1 MKKTL
6 WGWLWLALAAGSAAE
21 KGPANAPV
29 VMLMFSD
36 FGSPE
41 AEKARPVVEELLKAY
56 PGKIRVIFKHAPLS
70 KAVLPHEAALA
81 AEAQGKF
88 WEMHDLLYGK
98 IEAGRMSQ
106 LAQKAGLDVAKFDA
120 AMKDHRY
127 LPMVE
132 RDMAE
137 GKALGLQKTPTFF
150 INGRAMVG
158 APPIGA
164 LRSLMNQELGLPA
177 TVQTKGAPRRGPE
190 NAPIK
195 LVEFSDFQCGF
206 CTRALATVQ
215 QVMKE
220 YPNKVQWIFKHYPL
234 DFHKDAPLAHEASMA
249 AGEQGKFWEM
259 HDLLFER
266 KTLARP
272 ALLGMAKELGLD
284 VPRFTK
290 DLDSHRFRPTLV
302 ADQREGSELGVDGTP
317 TFFINGKQVVGAVP
331 IEQFRKVI
339 DAELKAGAK

>member
-1 MKKTL
+1 MQKTL
-6 WGWLWLALAAGSAAE
+6 WSWLWLGLAAAGAAE

-29 VMLMFSD
+29 VILVFSD

-41 AEKARPVVEELLKAY
+41 AGKARPVVDELLKAY
-56 PGKIRVIFKHAPLS
+56 PGKIRLIFKHAPLS
-70 KAVLPHEAALA
+70 RAVLAHEAALA

-88 WEMHDLLYGK
+88 WPLHDLLYGQTDAAK
-98 IEAGRMSQ
+98 MSQ

-127 LPMVE
+127 LPVVE

-137 GKALGLQKTPTFF
+137 GQALGLQKTPTFF

-158 APPIGA
+158 TPSMGA
-164 LRSLMNQELGLPA
+164 LRALMNQQLDLPA
-177 TVQTKGAPRRGPE
+177 QVETKGAPRRGPE

-220 YPNKVQWIFKHYPL
+220 YPNQVQWIFKHYPL
-234 DFHKDAPLAHEASMA
+234 DFHKEAPLAHEASMA

-266 KTLARP
+266 KTLARG
-272 ALLGMAKELGLD
+272 ALVGMAKELGLD
-284 VPRFTK
+284 VPRFVK

-317 TFFINGKQVVGAVP
+317 TFFVNGKQVVGAVP

-339 DAELKAGAK
+339 DAELKGRAK

>member
-1 MKKTL
+1 MHKTL
-6 WGWLWLALAAGSAAE
+6 WGWLLVGLAASAAE
-21 KGPANAPV
+21 KGPADAPV
-29 VMLMFSD
+29 VMMVFSD

-41 AEKARPVVEELLKAY
+41 AGKARPVVEEVLKAY
-56 PGKIRVIFKHAPLS
+56 PGKIRLIFKHAPLS
-70 KAVLPHEAALA
+70 KAVLAHEAALA

-88 WEMHDLLYGK
+88 WEMHDLLYGHTG
-98 IEAGRMSQ
+98 AAQMSQ

-120 AMKDHRY
+120 ALKDHRY
-127 LPMVE
+127 LPVVE

-137 GKALGLQKTPTFF
+137 GKALGLQRAPTFF

-158 APPIGA
+158 TPAIGA
-164 LRSLMNQELGLPA
+164 LRALLNQQLDLPA
-177 TVQTKGAPRRGPE
+177 QVETKGAPRRGPE

-206 CTRALATVQ
+206 CTRVLPTVQ
-215 QVMKE
+215 QLMKE
-220 YPNKVQWIFKHYPL
+220 YPNQVQWIFKHNPL

-249 AGEQGKFWEM
+249 AGAQGKFWEM

-266 KTLARP
+266 KTLARE

-284 VPRFTK
+284 MARFTK
-290 DLDSHRFRPTLV
+290 DLDSHRFRPTLL

-317 TFFINGKQVVGAVP
+317 TFFVNGKQVVGAVP
-331 IEQFRKVI
+331 IDHFRKVI
-339 DAELKAGAK
+339 DAELKGRSK